1 MEHILSVLSRRYPQL
16 LFPIVAGISTS
27 SEYRNAVYLG
37 KEHAGSLDYSMSE
50 KDKFMRVDTPVGS
63 IDVLLL
69 YNRTDFEKCVCAL
82 AHRCEPRLIPDTV
95 GAFLISG
102 LTNWEKVHAQY
113 ANRGIN
119 KVVGNG
125 ANLSL
130 PGKNI
135 RLFLDQIILLSS
147 GWYSGL
153 SPEAVGLSNED
164 WLEKSVTI
172 RMYHEIAHFVCR
184 SRNPENTS
192 VFRDEVFAD
201 MIGMIAAFGH
211 YDAKMAKVFL
221 GITGD
226 TTILPNA
233 RIRYYLKGQDAHTVS
248 KNALFWISWLA
259 NRTQQA
265 KKENI
270 NDLIVNIFEE
280 MLCVE
285 YP

>member
-1 MEHILSVLSRRYPQL
+1 MEHVLYVLSRRYPQL

-37 KEHAGSLDYSMSE
+37 KEYAGSLEYSMSE

-82 AHRCEPRLIPDTV
+82 AYRCEPRIIPSTV

-102 LTNWEKVHAQY
+102 LTNWEKVHSQY
-113 ANRGIN
+113 
-119 KVVGNG
+119 VVREIDEDIGNG
-125 ANLSL
+125 VNAAWLR
-130 PGKNI
+130 KNK
-135 RLFLDQIILLSS
+135 RCFLDKIILLSA
-147 GWYSGL
+147 GFYSGT
-153 SPEAVGLSNED
+153 SPETLGLSNEE
-164 WLEKSVTI
+164 WLEKSITI
-172 RMYHEIAHFVCR
+172 RMYHEITHFVCR
-184 SRNPENTS
+184 SRYPKCID

-201 MIGMIAAFGH
+201 MIGMIAAFGY
-211 YDAKMAKVFL
+211 YDAEIAKVFL

-285 YP
+285 CP

>member
-1 MEHILSVLSRRYPQL
+1 MEHVLSLLSRRYPQL

-37 KEHAGSLDYSMSE
+37 QEHAGSLDYSMSE

-102 LTNWEKVHAQY
+102 LTNWEKVRAQY
-113 ANRGIN
+113 VNRGIN
-119 KVVGNG
+119 KAVGNG
-125 ANLSL
+125 DNLSL
-130 PGKNI
+130 PGKNT

-153 SPEAVGLSNED
+153 SPEMVGLSNEE
-164 WLEKSVTI
+164 WLEKSIII
-172 RMYHEIAHFVCR
+172 RMYHEISHFVCR
-184 SRNPENTS
+184 SRYPKCIDS
-192 VFRDEVFAD
+192 LRDEVFAD
-201 MIGMIAAFGH
+201 MIGMIAAFGY
-211 YDAKMAKVFL
+211 YDSEMAKQFL
-221 GITGD
+221 GISSD
-226 TTILPNA
+226 PTIPEDA
-233 RIRYYLKGQDAHTVS
+233 RIRYYLKDQNVCAAREHAVY
-248 KNALFWISWLA
+248 WISWLA
-259 NRTQQA
+259 GRTQEVQ
-265 KKENI
+265 KENI
-270 NDLIVNIFEE
+270 NDLILNVFEE

-285 YP
+285 CP